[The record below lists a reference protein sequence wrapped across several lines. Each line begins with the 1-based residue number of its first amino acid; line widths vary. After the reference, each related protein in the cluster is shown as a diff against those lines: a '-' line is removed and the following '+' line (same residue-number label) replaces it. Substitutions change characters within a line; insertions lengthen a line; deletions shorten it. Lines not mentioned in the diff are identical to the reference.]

1 MAYDYGSQAG
11 VISAAGSEGLFTAL
25 QYFKDN
31 PQGRRKLY
39 EKHGY
44 KKSFYML
51 LKEMGLGSGVKGPE
65 YFHYETG
72 WIKNTIVV
80 GAVTTASGGANTP
93 IIFSLKAES
102 MLSKT
107 IDGST
112 VRFSYPL
119 VGDIIEMPTDRTKKA
134 IVTFK
139 DETVNPHRLTVKPMS
154 NYDMAAYVVADARFF
169 IAGDAHGEGQL
180 GVKSR
185 LTLEDRLSNQTQ
197 IFKQAY
203 GETGSSLTNELP
215 FELAKNGE
223 GKNLG
228 FLLKGSDDA
237 QKRQYDAISM
247 GLLTGIRSNYVS
259 QTDAGGLLGY
269 DPIIKTT
276 QGAIDFAT
284 EQGTE
289 VSHTIGDLD
298 VSSFDVISDIM
309 KRERVAGNK
318 IAGFMGN
325 GYRRELENSMLD
337 FFMRDLA
344 TFAGKFK
351 PESLA
356 GSDPNDFFA
365 WMGFSGVY
373 KNGYYTLF
381 NSLDEF
387 DDIQGMGATG
397 YQYTNSALWMPFET
411 MKNKGMDKRDVSS
424 IGYRYKELNGYN
436 REMEI
441 IKTGGVSVITE
452 TSTLDGMKID
462 FRSDIGGEW
471 ALGNA
476 WVFDQGTA

>member
-1 MAYDYGSQAG
+1 MAFNYRSEAG
-11 VISAAGSEGLFTAL
+11 AVAAAGSEGLFTAL
-25 QYFKDN
+25 QYFADN
-31 PQGRRKLY
+31 PQGRKQLY

-44 KKSFYML
+44 KKSFYMM
-51 LKEMGLGSGVKGPE
+51 LKEMGLGSGVKGPQ

-72 WIKNTIVV
+72 WIKNTFVV
-80 GAVTTASGGANTP
+80 GTVTTASGGANTP
-93 IIFSLKAES
+93 VIFSLKAES

-107 IDGST
+107 IEGST

-119 VGDIIEMPTDRTKKA
+119 EGDIIEMPTDRTKKA

-139 DETVNPHRLTVKPMS
+139 DTSTNPHRLTVKPMS
-154 NYDMAAYVVADARFF
+154 NYDLATYVVADARFF
-169 IAGDAHGEGQL
+169 IAGNAHGEGQL

-185 LTLEDRLSNQTQ
+185 LTLEDRISNQTQ
-197 IFKQAY
+197 IFKEAY

-215 FELAKNGE
+215 FEFYQKD

-228 FLLKGSDDA
+228 YLLKGSDDA
-237 QKRQYDAISM
+237 QKRLYDDISM
-247 GLLTGIRSNYVS
+247 GLLTGIYSNFVT
-259 QTDAGGLLGY
+259 QTDEGGLTGY
-269 DPIIKTT
+269 DPYRKTT
-276 QGAIDFAT
+276 QGAIDFAV

-289 VSHTIGDLD
+289 ISHTIGSLD
-298 VSSFDVISDIM
+298 VSSFDVVSDIM
-309 KRERVAGNK
+309 KQERVPGNQ

-325 GYRRELENSMLD
+325 GYRREVENSMLD
-337 FFMRDLA
+337 FFMRDLG

-356 GSDPNDFFA
+356 GSNPNDFFA
-365 WMGFSGVY
+365 WLGFSGVY

-387 DDIQGMGATG
+387 DDPQGMGATG
-397 YQYTNSALWMPFET
+397 YQYTNSALWMPLAT
-411 MKNKGMDKRDVSS
+411 IKNKGDKRDVSS

-476 WVFDQGTA
+476 WVWDQGETA